1 MEDKK
6 SEKLNELK
14 TDTLLSY
21 RGKAVEKMDQKEKLA
36 QRLQGIKRS
45 GEKIKERMPKKQ
57 VTEQHREEGR
67 FKPVKPH
74 NVKSVATVSPRITSD
89 SANVKLREDKS
100 DKDLPFTPDKKKVK
114 PSTPG
119 KYGSEYSTVRNIAR
133 QAMKKQKEKSVK
145 EDVEQIDELSKE
157 KLGSYAKKASFDVVT
172 RAMKY
177 GTKNDQS
184 GREAKNLRKIH
195 NREFGIRKAIN
206 RLTNEDVEQLDEI
219 SKQVLGSYIK
229 KASHDVAAKGAA
241 TRQFAND
248 SEAARKKEDYLDA
261 RDSMRRADKTFAKSW
276 KRREGMAKAV
286 DRLTKEETVYEG
298 ENTQIKGG
306 DPCWKGYEM
315 VGKKKKNGK
324 EVPNCVPAN
333 EQMDNAPY
341 AAPYAERKSG
351 KDTVDSMSLAKQLAK
366 TAAKKQAQ
374 RMTESV
380 QLDEIMQEP
389 DYNQSIKA
397 RQAAADK
404 KSRKSQIVRDAAK
417 KAKEKNKKN
426 NNDKFESEPEL
437 SDSITKT
444 E

>member
-1 MEDKK
+1 MKDKK
-6 SEKLNELK
+6 QENLNELK
-14 TDTLLSY
+14 TNTLLSY
-21 RGKAVEKMDQKEKLA
+21 RGKAVEKMDKKEKLA

-74 NVKSVATVSPRITSD
+74 NVKSVATVSPRTTSD
-89 SANVKLREDKS
+89 SANVKLKEEKS

-119 KYGSEYSTVRNIAR
+119 KYGSEYSTVRNLAR
-133 QAMKKQKEKSVK
+133 QALKKQKEKSVK
-145 EDVEQIDELSKE
+145 EEVEQIDELSKDTLKSYMGKAAKDNLANLIKPGMIAKKQAAKRFVGMQKASE
-157 KLGSYAKKASFDVVT
+157 KL
-172 RAMKY
+172 
-177 GTKNDQS
+177 TKEET
-184 GREAKNLRKIH
+184 G
-195 NREFGIRKAIN
+195 
-206 RLTNEDVEQLDEI
+206 QLEEI
-219 SKQVLGSYIK
+219 SKQTLGSYIK

-248 SEAARKKEDYLDA
+248 SEASRKKEDYMGA
-261 RDSMRRADKTFAKSW
+261 RDSMGRADKTFAKSW

-286 DRLTKEETVYEG
+286 DRLTKEETVSEG
-298 ENTQIKGG
+298 ENKQVKGG

-315 VGKKKKNGK
+315 VGMKKKNGK
-324 EVPNCVPAN
+324 DVPNCVPAN

-351 KDTVDSMSLAKQLAK
+351 KDTVDSLSLAKQLAK
-366 TAAKKQAQ
+366 TAAKKQSQ
-374 RMTESV
+374 RMSESV
-380 QLDEIMQEP
+380 EIIEE
-389 DYNQSIKA
+389 
-397 RQAAADK
+397 
-404 KSRKSQIVRDAAK
+404 SRKSQIVREAMNA
-417 KAKEKNKKN
+417 AKEKKNDEKKGKSNKK
-426 NNDKFESEPEL
+426 DKFESEPEL